1 MGQGR
6 PGGRSAFG
14 RVWVLDENKNL
25 RMVMVR
31 TGLTD
36 SRYIEVVG
44 GELKEGDEVILGVT
58 SGDAT
63 ASASSQQNNPF
74 APRMM
79 GGPGGGR
86 GR

>member
-1 MGQGR
+1 M
-6 PGGRSAFG
+6 A
-14 RVWVLDENKNL
+14 
-25 RMVMVR
+25 MVR

-44 GELKEGDEVILGVT
+44 GELKEGDEVVLGIT

-63 ASASSQQNNPF
+63 ASASNQQTNPF
-74 APRMM
+74 APRMQ
-79 GGPGGGR
+79 GGAGGR